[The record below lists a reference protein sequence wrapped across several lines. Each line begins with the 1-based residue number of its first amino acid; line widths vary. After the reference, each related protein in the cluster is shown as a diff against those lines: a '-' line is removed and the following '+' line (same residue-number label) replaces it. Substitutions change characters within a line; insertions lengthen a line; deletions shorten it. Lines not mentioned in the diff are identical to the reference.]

1 MVIVGKYVG
10 IIWNHWNYS
19 FWSSFFFQ
27 IFWLLGLLGW
37 SSGLSFVGQLLQK
50 EVKRGTPGNGW
61 GRWGRSEERWQFLT
75 QLATPNV
82 LVTRKWVMDFWAEKK
97 GCGKTPMRN
106 EQLKSQSLTSIRN
119 AMPDEKHFLV
129 DWLWIWNFL
138 WHCSRPMTVPVRSK
152 LFVIHGSSV
161 ELHLPIFVSRFKGR
175 AFNRPPGWPGDD
187 ANDDPCQV
195 QQVSAGGRR
204 GQGWKVANLVFLTW
218 WRFIRFFFLWP
229 KRHQWWFHECF
240 ERQNHESFENESN
253 SVMTHEPLREL
264 TYWLQESALSLHP
277 VSKFLSLQEEEDLQA
292 PRRTGSGL
300 DNVSVGQQNPQM
312 NRYEDGPKSLGDR
325 SQRFC

>member
-1 MVIVGKYVG
+1 MRCQMR
-10 IIWNHWNYS
+10 S
-19 FWSSFFFQ
+19 TS
-27 IFWLLGLLGW
+27 WLTGCG
-37 SSGLSFVGQLLQK
+37 SETFCDIAA
-50 EVKRGTPGNGW
+50 
-61 GRWGRSEERWQFLT
+61 GRWPSQCQASYLWFMAPQWSCIF
-75 QLATPNV
+75 
-82 LVTRKWVMDFWAEKK
+82 
-97 GCGKTPMRN
+97 
-106 EQLKSQSLTSIRN
+106 QSLCR
-119 AMPDEKHFLV
+119 V
-129 DWLWIWNFL
+129 
-138 WHCSRPMTVPVRSK
+138 SK
-152 LFVIHGSSV
+152 AGL
-161 ELHLPIFVSRFKGR
+161 
-175 AFNRPPGWPGDD
+175 FNRPPGWPGDD